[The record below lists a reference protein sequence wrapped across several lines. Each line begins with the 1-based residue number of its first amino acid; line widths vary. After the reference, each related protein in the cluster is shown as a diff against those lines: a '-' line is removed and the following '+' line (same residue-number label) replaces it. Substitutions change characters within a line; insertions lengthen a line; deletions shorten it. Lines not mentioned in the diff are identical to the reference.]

1 MGIVAVESIKIC
13 MERLWNINFKSVK
26 TSAKSSYMQN
36 RRLELIFSSYEL
48 FHFVRLET
56 PVPRQLAQPGS
67 AVSTK
72 LKFRLSTK
80 NFQINMFLSFQIH
93 DFSYFYIH
101 DVTWINYI
109 VETIRRIIDI
119 SNSNGIKFSTET
131 ATAFYVYT
139 IRFLYIEI

>member
-13 MERLWNINFKSVK
+13 MERLWNINFKSEVE

-56 PVPRQLAQPGS
+56 PVPRQLAHPGS
-67 AVSTK
+67 AVFLLNQSFVFQREIFK
-72 LKFRLSTK
+72 LTCSSHFRYT
-80 NFQINMFLSFQIH
+80 F

-101 DVTWINYI
+101 H
-109 VETIRRIIDI
+109 
-119 SNSNGIKFSTET
+119 
-131 ATAFYVYT
+131 AT
-139 IRFLYIEI
+139 